1 MPGQKT
7 KGKTAAYRRKQNNI
21 LLTNQ
26 NLNYYGKV
34 HSN

>member
-1 MPGQKT
+1 MPGQET
-7 KGKTAAYRRKQNNI
+7 NGKTAEYRRKQNNI